1 MKIMSSEFLTS
12 VANKDKI
19 LELDAKEFAFV
30 GRSNCGKSSL
40 INSLVNKK
48 NLAKTSSNPGHTK
61 LINYFWVNKNENDRF
76 LLVDLPGYGFSRAGK
91 ATNESWSDL
100 IGAYLLNAKNLKRV
114 FVLVD
119 IRHKPSNL
127 DKLMIEF
134 LYYNQIPFSVVATK
148 VDKIPKTKIQQYLKI
163 ITSELKIAIGNVL
176 TSSSIDK
183 KGIENI
189 LERIENDIK

>member
-48 NLAKTSSNPGHTK
+48 SLAKTSSNPGHTK

-76 LLVDLPGYGFSRAGK
+76 LLVDLPGYGFSKAGK

-100 IGAYLLNAKNLKRV
+100 IGTYLLNAKNLKRV

-148 VDKIPKTKIQQYLKI
+148 VDKIPKSKIQQYLKI

>member
-48 NLAKTSSNPGHTK
+48 SLAKTSSNPGHTK

-76 LLVDLPGYGFSRAGK
+76 LLVDLPGYGFSKAGK

-100 IGAYLLNAKNLKRV
+100 IGTYLLNAKNLKRV

-119 IRHKPSNL
+119 IRHRPSNL

-148 VDKIPKTKIQQYLKI
+148 VDKIPKSKIQQYLKI

-176 TSSSIDK
+176 TSSSIDRR
-183 KGIENI
+183 GIENI

>member
-148 VDKIPKTKIQQYLKI
+148 VDKIPKSKIQQYLKI

>member
-76 LLVDLPGYGFSRAGK
+76 LLVDLPGYGFSKAGK

-148 VDKIPKTKIQQYLKI
+148 VDKIPKSKIQQYLKI

-176 TSSSIDK
+176 TSSSIDRR
-183 KGIENI
+183 GIENI

>member
-1 MKIMSSEFLTS
+1 
-12 VANKDKI
+12 
-19 LELDAKEFAFV
+19 
-30 GRSNCGKSSL
+30 
-40 INSLVNKK
+40 
-48 NLAKTSSNPGHTK
+48 
-61 LINYFWVNKNENDRF
+61 
-76 LLVDLPGYGFSRAGK
+76 
-91 ATNESWSDL
+91 
-100 IGAYLLNAKNLKRV
+100 
-114 FVLVD
+114 
-119 IRHKPSNL
+119 
-127 DKLMIEF
+127 MIEF

>member
-48 NLAKTSSNPGHTK
+48 SLAKTSSNPGHTK

>member
-100 IGAYLLNAKNLKRV
+100 IGTYLLNAKNLKRV

-119 IRHKPSNL
+119 IRHRPSNL

>member
-76 LLVDLPGYGFSRAGK
+76 LLVDLPGYGFSRTGK

>member
-48 NLAKTSSNPGHTK
+48 SLAKTSSNPGHTK

-76 LLVDLPGYGFSRAGK
+76 LLVDLPGYGFSKAGK

-100 IGAYLLNAKNLKRV
+100 IGTYLLNAKNLKRV

-119 IRHKPSNL
+119 IRHRPSNL

-148 VDKIPKTKIQQYLKI
+148 VDKIPKSKIQQYLKI

>member
-48 NLAKTSSNPGHTK
+48 SLAKTSSNPGHTK

-100 IGAYLLNAKNLKRV
+100 IGTYLLNAKNLKRV

-119 IRHKPSNL
+119 IRHRPSNL

>member
-76 LLVDLPGYGFSRAGK
+76 LLVDLPGYGFSKAGK

-100 IGAYLLNAKNLKRV
+100 IGTYLLNAKNLKRV

-119 IRHKPSNL
+119 IRHRPSNL

-148 VDKIPKTKIQQYLKI
+148 VDKIPKSKIQQYLKI

-176 TSSSIDK
+176 TSSSIDRR
-183 KGIENI
+183 GIENI

>member
-119 IRHKPSNL
+119 IRHRPSNL

>member
-76 LLVDLPGYGFSRAGK
+76 LLVDLPGYGFSKAGK

-100 IGAYLLNAKNLKRV
+100 IGTYLLNAKNLKRV

-119 IRHKPSNL
+119 IRHRPSNL

>member
-48 NLAKTSSNPGHTK
+48 SLAKTSSNPGHTK

-119 IRHKPSNL
+119 IRHRPSNL

-148 VDKIPKTKIQQYLKI
+148 VDKIPKSKIQQYLKI

-176 TSSSIDK
+176 TSSSIDRR
-183 KGIENI
+183 GIENI